1 VPITHYATPLSLHDA
16 LPIFT
21 VLENVSFGLRHLG
34 RQERRTE
41 ALAMLDVVH
50 LQDCAARF
58 PHELSG
64 GQQQRVALARALVT
78 RPRLILLDEPFSSL
92 DVEVREELAVEV
104 RDVLKRSGATA
115 LFVTHDQHESFALAD
130 RIGVMHSGALVQWD
144 AAYDIYHRPQTRFV
158 ADFVGQGVFITGQ
171 MTADG
176 SVRTA
181 L

>member
-78 RPRLILLDEPFSSL
+78 RPRLILRSEEHTSELQS
-92 DVEVREELAVEV
+92 REN
-104 RDVLKRSGATA
+104 
-115 LFVTHDQHESFALAD
+115 
-130 RIGVMHSGALVQWD
+130 LVC
-144 AAYDIYHRPQTRFV
+144 R
-158 ADFVGQGVFITGQ
+158 
-171 MTADG
+171 
-176 SVRTA
+176 